1 MHKLHFLI
9 LIVCFVI
16 LTACGQ
22 PAATPALIAQAPT
35 QSPTVSPTAAPTATP
50 RPTDPPPTAITIPT
64 NTPEPK
70 PTTPATLAPTDTPT
84 VEPAA
89 TPTATATPL
98 PTDSPTPT
106 QPVAVV
112 TGDRLNVRSG
122 PGTVYPVVAQAVK
135 DERYLLL
142 ARNEDASWLEVA
154 LADGQ
159 RGWVSASLVESSTPA
174 ETLVVATDI
183 PPTPVPTPTSAV
195 APTSAPASSPS
206 GPTGQVIGRVLGRD
220 RVPRIGEIVKLTVI
234 TLQGTSILETYT
246 DNDGHFVFANVPSGP
261 GHQFMLIAGP
271 VGRAQM
277 VRVNGQLVFTLQPG
291 QTLDVA
297 NIDLP

>member
-1 MHKLHFLI
+1 MFTNGVLTMTRLALLLI
-9 LIVCFVI
+9 TLLV
-16 LTACGQ
+16 LLSACGDSQ
-22 PAATPALIAQAPT
+22 EPTPAP
-35 QSPTVSPTAAPTATP
+35 VAAA
-50 RPTDPPPTAITIPT
+50 PT
-64 NTPEPK
+64 NTPLPTATSIPTSKPE
-70 PTTPATLAPTDTPT
+70 PTTPPTLAPTDTPT
-84 VEPAA
+84 PEPTA

-98 PTDSPTPT
+98 PTDTPMPTPT
-106 QPVAVV
+106 PEPVAVV

-135 DERYLLL
+135 DEQYPLL
-142 ARNEDASWLEVA
+142 ARNEDTSWLEVA

-159 RGWVSASLVESSTPA
+159 RGWVSASLVESSAPA
-174 ETLVVATDI
+174 EKLAVAADI
-183 PPTPVPTPTSAV
+183 PPTPVPTPTSVTA
-195 APTSAPASSPS
+195 ATSAPATGPS

-220 RVPRIGEIVKLTVI
+220 RMPRIGEIVKLTVI
-234 TLQGTSILETYT
+234 TLQGTSTLETYT
-246 DNDGHFVFANVPSGP
+246 DNDGRFVFANVPSGP
-261 GHQFMLIAGP
+261 GYQFMLIAGP